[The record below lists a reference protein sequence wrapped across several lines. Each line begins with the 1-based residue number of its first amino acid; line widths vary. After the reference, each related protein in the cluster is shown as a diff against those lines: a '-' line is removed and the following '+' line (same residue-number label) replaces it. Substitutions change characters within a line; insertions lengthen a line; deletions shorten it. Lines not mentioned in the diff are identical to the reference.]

1 MVEDMRNN
9 KRQAVQTELKAIAR
23 NWPKPHGEFVFFMED
38 DHMWLHK
45 IRLPSHA
52 RGEGT
57 KRMAQILA
65 LTDKA
70 DLLVCLTADPIFRE
84 EHEEVSVTNPD
95 MFELVRW
102 YMRFGFVPH
111 GPTED
116 GFIMERHPRPG
127 SSVDSIQREYTKNK
141 SNDLTIEEYNK
152 RWYTPSFAKF
162 K

>member
-1 MVEDMRNN
+1 MKNN
-9 KRQAVQTELKAIAR
+9 KRQAVHNELKSLAR
-23 NWPKPHGEFVFFMED
+23 NWPKPHGEFVFFMEE

-45 IRLPSHA
+45 IRLPASC
-52 RGEGT
+52 RGEGS

-65 LTDKA
+65 LTDKIN
-70 DLLVCLTADPIFRE
+70 LPVCLTADPIFRE
-84 EHEEVSVTNPD
+84 EHEEMSVTNPD

-116 GFIMERHPRPG
+116 GFIMERAPRPQ
-127 SSVDSIQREYTKNK
+127 SSVESVLREYATNRQ
-141 SNDLTIEEYNK
+141 NDLTIEEYNK
-152 RWYTPSFAKF
+152 RWFTPSFAKF